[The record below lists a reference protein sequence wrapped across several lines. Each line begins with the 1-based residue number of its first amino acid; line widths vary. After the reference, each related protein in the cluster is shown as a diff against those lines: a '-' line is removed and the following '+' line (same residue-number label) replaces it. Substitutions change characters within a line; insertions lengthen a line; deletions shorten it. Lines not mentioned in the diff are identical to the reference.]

1 MAVDAFAEGSCGQLL
16 SFPFCKIATQK
27 RGLLPLSG
35 SLFLHSHVANVLRK
49 VSHVSRSS
57 PPRSESLQKYLEFKL
72 TKARTQS
79 WSKQGPAIQQ
89 TVVFI
94 ESPKP

>member
-35 SLFLHSHVANVLRK
+35 SLFLHSHVAKILQSLCNMFYARCRMF
-49 VSHVSRSS
+49 HVPHHPEVNLYRS
-57 PPRSESLQKYLEFKL
+57 
-72 TKARTQS
+72 T
-79 WSKQGPAIQQ
+79 
-89 TVVFI
+89 
-94 ESPKP
+94 